1 MRTPEILRG
10 ESWHEPA
17 PVDLSAFHDRA
28 VEWAVKYFNK
38 KPLEENMIGFF
49 VLAGMGAA
57 TILHIQWD
65 GAQEKDQ
72 AAYALRKFMQN
83 EMIDAYSFITE
94 AWVAIAKPEEKE
106 GFDFSVPPSQRPD
119 REDVLIITSV
129 LRNGETRMTRF
140 GVKTY
145 PNVLPFLPPTKKP
158 RLLERDD
165 QFGGESGDMA
175 GRMVNFFDTFEESE
189 KKLRQKER
197 KAKRE
202 KRRKQ

>member
-38 KPLEENMIGFF
+38 KPLEETMVGFF

-57 TILHIQWD
+57 TILHFQWD
-65 GAQEKDQ
+65 GVEEKDQ

-83 EMIDAYSFITE
+83 DVIDAYSFITE
-94 AWVAIAKPEEKE
+94 AWIAVAKKEEAE

-119 REDVLIITSV
+119 REDVLIITTV
-129 LRNGETRMTRF
+129 LRNGETKMTRF

-165 QFGGESGDMA
+165 GLGTAEDMA
-175 GRMVNFFDTFEESE
+175 GRMVNFFDTLEESE
-189 KKLRQKER
+189 KRFKQKER